1 MGGLIQRKRSAR
13 PWPISLP
20 RWLPRIVPMDSSDCG
35 ADSALV
41 SAVVL
46 VSVPVSGAVAV
57 SLPDPTFFVV
67 VSAG

>member
-1 MGGLIQRKRSAR
+1 MRGGEEVDGGTHSAEEIRQALADQLAQMGAKDR
-13 PWPISLP
+13 
-20 RWLPRIVPMDSSDCG
+20 

-57 SLPDPTFFVV
+57 SLPDPTSFVV